1 MSRIVSL
8 RNREGHA
15 LHCMLEEPDPGTA
28 RGDIAT
34 VLLSPGVKTRAGPHR
49 LYRKLSA
56 PFLARGIPV
65 LRVEARGVGDS
76 EGEWP
81 EGALT
86 TIHRMI
92 ELGHCAGD
100 VRAALD
106 WLETHLG
113 IRRCIVGGLCGA
125 AITALH
131 VAREDSRMAAL
142 YAIGLPVVLDGE
154 IEEPAMSAREL
165 HSHRSLYLRK
175 LLQPASWLRFLSLKS
190 DYRLLWRALRRRALG
205 RADDAAAAAAAG
217 LNPHLAEC
225 MLALLRNGRRA
236 LLLFGERDPRR
247 WDFEEKFLQPSA
259 SALEPYQAQMQY
271 SLVPGAN
278 HILSHPTAVAAANRL
293 TEAWLD
299 SHVTR
304 GIVRSERDAAPDGL
318 HPRALECSPLQ
329 EAIQCSTNES

>member
-8 RNREGHA
+8 RNPEGHA
-15 LHCMLEEPDPGTA
+15 LHCILEEPGPGTA
-28 RGDIAT
+28 RDVAA

-65 LRVEARGVGDS
+65 LRVELRGIGDS

-81 EGALT
+81 QDALVAVY
-86 TIHRMI
+86 RMM
-92 ELGHCAGD
+92 ELGHCVAD

-106 WLETHLG
+106 WLESHLG

-142 YAIGLPVVLDGE
+142 YAIGLPVVLDGAVE
-154 IEEPAMSAREL
+154 TPAMSAREL
-165 HSHRSLYLRK
+165 HSHRLLYLRK
-175 LLQPASWLRFLSLKS
+175 LFQPASWLRLLTLKS
-190 DYRLLWRALRRRALG
+190 DFGLLWRALRQEKPAKS
-205 RADDAAAAAAAG
+205 ANAPSVSN
-217 LNPHLAEC
+217 LNPHLTEC
-225 MLALLRNGRRA
+225 MHALLAGGRQA

-247 WDFEEKFLQPSA
+247 WDFEERFFQPSA
-259 SALEPYQAQMQY
+259 ASLEPYRSQIQY

-278 HILSHPTAVAAANRL
+278 HILGHPAAVAVANRL

-299 SHVTR
+299 EQVTR
-304 GIVRSERDAAPDGL
+304 GIVRSERDAPADGL
-318 HPRALECSPLQ
+318 HSRALECSPLQ
-329 EAIQCSTNES
+329 EAIQCSTSES